1 MSIIKPNIVLRKQ
14 VLIYDLE
21 FNAIQLLNMT
31 DVLIICA
38 LRDEYNALLQT
49 LNQDGETSWKEE
61 IVDGWTVAKAK
72 IESPSGTLSLMATWQ
87 NFMGRD
93 QAIAS
98 TTSLLQQEKNRI
110 KCICMTGICAG
121 RRGKVHLGDV
131 IFADRLWSYDT
142 GKSVVIDG
150 VESFQG
156 DQLQFRPN
164 PKILQR
170 MQSFNLN
177 EANWLNLRPVYS
189 LDYQEKWL
197 LSQLIEGNKP
207 TDNEV
212 FRTYCPSFPDVI
224 KRLRKRN
231 WITAQ
236 GFELTESGL
245 EEATKLKEENLFGL
259 PNDPDFSLH
268 IAPIATGNTVK
279 EDDQIFNHLASR
291 DMRKVL
297 GIDMEASGLAALG
310 EILDIPVII
319 SKAISDYAD
328 TFKDD
333 TYRHFASRASAECL
347 IKLLINCAD
356 LILDRKESNE
366 LIIED
371 SIAPHTTLINELS
384 NLYYD
389 VNSIRSIWVKSG
401 GKPSDISNM
410 SNISDLWFELIH
422 KANNGSNVTIND
434 LVKNML
440 IDFPKNQSLQQYL

>member
-49 LNQDGETSWKEE
+49 LDGETSWKEE

-72 IESPSGTLSLMATWQ
+72 IESPSGSLSLIATWQ
-87 NFMGRD
+87 NFMGRE
-93 QAIAS
+93 QAIAA
-98 TTSLLQQEKNRI
+98 TASLLQQEKNRI

-131 IFADRLWSYDT
+131 IFADRLWSYDA
-142 GKSVVIDG
+142 GKSVVIEG
-150 VESFQG
+150 NEIFQG

-170 MQSFNLN
+170 MQSFIL
-177 EANWLNLRPVYS
+177 EEEEWLGFRPKYS
-189 LDYQEKWL
+189 LDYQERWL
-197 LSQLIEGNKP
+197 ILQLLKGVQP
-207 TDNEV
+207 ADNEI
-212 FRTYCPSFPDVI
+212 FKTYCPGFSEVI
-224 KRLRKRN
+224 KRLRKRD
-231 WITAQ
+231 WVTPQ
-236 GFELTESGL
+236 GFNLTDVGL
-245 EEATKLKEENLFGL
+245 KEATELKEEYLFGL
-259 PNDPDFSLH
+259 PDDPDFSLH
-268 IAPIATGNTVK
+268 IAPMATGSAVK
-279 EDDQIFNHLASR
+279 EDENIFNYLADR

-310 EILDIPVII
+310 EILDIPIII
-319 SKAISDYAD
+319 SKAVSDYGD

-366 LIIED
+366 LIIEG
-371 SIAPHTTLINELS
+371 SISSHASLVNELS